1 MTQRP
6 SDPDLNASSAP
17 DDELAALLRAAWSPR
32 DLDGARNLKLIELA
46 LEDPLAEPTAEEIVE
61 SERLRRALDGE
72 IDHPDLALAAALRA
86 AVHPADPPAGRV
98 LPAPPA
104 AAPSGADIVPF
115 QRDRVPR
122 ARRLYAAVGAVAGL
136 AALAASVLLF
146 VVPAE
151 KRSPSS
157 ATLASSPDLPELSV
171 ARSTQDLFTEKFE
184 TGETS
189 ARVDRIAE
197 VRARELRSNRYALW
211 GVR

>member
-1 MTQRP
+1 MTRRP
-6 SDPDLNASSAP
+6 SDPDLALGDAR
-17 DDELAALLRAAWSPR
+17 DDELAGLLRAAWAPSEV
-32 DLDGARNLKLIELA
+32 DEARHRTLLELA
-46 LEDPLAEPTAEEIVE
+46 LEDPLAEPTPDEIVE

-86 AVHPADPPAGRV
+86 ALQPEAGATPAARHSAEK
-98 LPAPPA
+98 PAPPNVV
-104 AAPSGADIVPF
+104 PLRRDGA
-115 QRDRVPR
+115 PR
-122 ARRLYAAVGAVAGL
+122 ARRMYAAVGAAAGL

-146 VVPAE
+146 VLPAE
-151 KRSPSS
+151 KRAEPAVTSS
-157 ATLASSPDLPELSV
+157 VTAARELSR
-171 ARSTQDLFTEKFE
+171 ARSTQELFTEKFE